1 MSGMPDPIKMPRTE
15 QPSKQARNRSSTRR
29 NWSKVEEYLTGI
41 EKARGFAKAWEL
53 RERLERGDVTL
64 DELTGR

>member
-1 MSGMPDPIKMPRTE
+1 MAEPTKTRPDP
-15 QPSKQARNRSSTRR
+15 PSKQARNKSSTIR
-29 NWSKVEEYLTGI
+29 NWSKVEEYLTNI
-41 EKARGFAKAWEL
+41 EKSRGFAKAWEL